1 MPPEPDDL
9 DDLEEE
15 QDDPGSLALR
25 IAERREDDQT
35 ARFQGLL
42 ARLPITAALISVIVG
57 FSAIA
62 FALLARDPAPHQLS
76 LGAATLIVFL
86 LSVGCTTVAMQKNL
100 TQRGP
105 DPEQVLFLERSA
117 SPKVARAWIIEQM
130 VLAYEVNEPVVDSTR
145 RWAQAAQLGAFTDVL
160 LAVATVMSVLFA

>member
-1 MPPEPDDL
+1 MPPEPDL
-9 DDLEEE
+9 SEEE

-86 LSVGCTTVAMQKNL
+86 LSVGCTTIALQKNL
-100 TQRGP
+100 THRSLSP
-105 DPEQVLFLERSA
+105 MLVLDLEKSA
-117 SPKVARAWIIEQM
+117 SPNTAREWVIEQM
-130 VLAYEVNEPVVDSTR
+130 DIDYELNEPVVKSTR
-145 RWAQAAQLGAFTDVL
+145 RWAGLAQLSAFVDVV
-160 LAVATVMSVLFA
+160 LAVATVLAVLFT